1 MSADT
6 NPNTGPPAD
15 ATGPPNAELD
25 GEALKRFAFRV
36 WRYKMGEI
44 VSLMI
49 HLGDRLGLYEA
60 MHGAGPVTDAEL
72 AERSGLDPRFVEE
85 WLLGQA
91 AADLVTRHDDGRF
104 ELDAVGAAL
113 LADEEGSVDFAAGAF
128 RGGTEPEVVD
138 ALVRSFETG
147 VGITYEEQGAVA
159 TAGLARMNTPRTRQ
173 TLVSEVLPA
182 VDGLTDRLNRGTTV
196 VEIGCGGG
204 VALTTMAAAF
214 PTSTFIGIDPSPTAI
229 ELARRQA
236 GNEGASNT
244 TFVEGF
250 ADDVDEVVDE
260 VLDGDAVG
268 LVMAFDCLHDMPRP
282 DRALAAIRDV
292 IADDGML
299 LVKEIRCTGDF
310 EQDRRNP
317 LLALL
322 YGFSVAS
329 CLQSARSEADGL
341 GLGTVGLHHDRLAD
355 MATAAG
361 FASVTQHDLGEPN
374 NLYYDIR
381 P

>member
-1 MSADT
+1 MKSESSPDTDSAAA
-6 NPNTGPPAD
+6 PA
-15 ATGPPNAELD
+15 AELD
-25 GEALKRFAFRV
+25 PKALKLFAFRV
-36 WRYKMGEI
+36 WSYKMGEV

-49 HLGDRLGLYEA
+49 HLGDRLGLYRA
-60 MHGAGPVTDAEL
+60 LHRAGPVTGADL
-72 AERSGLDPRFVEE
+72 AGRTGLDARLVEE

-91 AADLVTRHDDGRF
+91 AADLITRHDDGRF
-104 ELDAVGAAL
+104 QLDPLGAAL
-113 LADEEGSVDFAAGAF
+113 LADENGSVDFAAGAF
-128 RGGTEPEVVD
+128 GGGTHPDVVD

-147 VGITYEEQGAVA
+147 EGITYEEQGAVA
-159 TAGLARMNTPRTRQ
+159 TADLARMNAPRFRQ

-182 VDGLTDRLNRGTTV
+182 FDGLTGRLADGTLV

-204 VALTTMAAAF
+204 VALTTVAAAY
-214 PTSTFIGIDPSPTAI
+214 PNSTFIGIDPSPSAL
-229 ELARRQA
+229 ELARNQA
-236 GNEGASNT
+236 NEDGLSNV

-250 ADDVDEVVDE
+250 AADIAAAAGGRTPDV
-260 VLDGDAVG
+260 VL
-268 LVMAFDCLHDMPRP
+268 AFDCLHDMPRP
-282 DRALAAIRDV
+282 DHALTAIRDV
-292 IADDGML
+292 LADDGIL

-310 EQDRRNP
+310 ERDRRNP

-322 YGFSVAS
+322 YGYSVAS
-329 CLQSARSEADGL
+329 CLQSALSEADGL
-341 GLGTVGLHHDRLAD
+341 GLGTVGLHGDRLTE